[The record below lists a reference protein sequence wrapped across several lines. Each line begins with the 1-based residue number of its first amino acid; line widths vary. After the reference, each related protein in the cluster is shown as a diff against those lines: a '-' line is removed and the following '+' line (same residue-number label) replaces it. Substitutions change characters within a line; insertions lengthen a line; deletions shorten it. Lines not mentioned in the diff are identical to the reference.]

1 MDAELRHIR
10 AFLAVAHQ
18 GTFTRAASVLGMSQP
33 TLTVQ
38 IRQLEEALGTRLFD
52 RNNRRVS
59 LTAAGRDLVTP
70 FERLM
75 LDVAAIADRTQ
86 DLATHR
92 RGAVTVAALPSI
104 AASLLPRAIAAL
116 AAVHKGIVV
125 RVRDMTA
132 GAIIDAVKA
141 GEADIGLGSVVR
153 PDAQLLTRPLFTD
166 RLCAY
171 VPPDHP
177 LASRRQ
183 VSFRDLARWP
193 LVLTGRDSSVRQMIE
208 RTAQQRRLPTQIVQ
222 EVTYMSTAIGMVAA
236 GLGVGILPESALTA
250 DTPTGPRTVAIHSP
264 VLRRAL
270 VMLSLKGRSASPAAE
285 KLIEVVRSIADTT
298 VSGTGRPGRPAQRP
312 VRRVLST

>member
-1 MDAELRHIR
+1 MNAELRHIR

-52 RNNRRVS
+52 RNNRRVH
-59 LTAAGRDLVTP
+59 LTAAGRDIVAP

-86 DLATHR
+86 DLSTHR
-92 RGAVTVAALPSI
+92 RGSVTVAALPSI

-116 AAVHKGIVV
+116 AVVHKGIVV
-125 RVRDMTA
+125 RVKDMTA
-132 GAIIDAVKA
+132 GAIIEAVKG
-141 GEADIGLGSVVR
+141 GEADVGLGSVLR
-153 PDAQLLTRPLFTD
+153 PDAELMTRPLFTD

-171 VPPDHP
+171 VPRDHP
-177 LASRRQ
+177 LARRRQ
-183 VSFRDLARWP
+183 VSFQDLARWP
-193 LVLTGRDSSVRQMIE
+193 LVLTGKDSSVRQMIE
-208 RTAQQRRLPTQIVQ
+208 RTAQQRRMPTQIVQ

-250 DTPTGPRTVAIHSP
+250 DSPVGPRTVAIHSP

-270 VMLSLKGRSASPAAE
+270 VILSLKGRSASPATE
-285 KLIEVVRSIADTT
+285 KLIEVVRSMADTSAGGPRRLT
-298 VSGTGRPGRPAQRP
+298 RPGQRP
-312 VRRVLST
+312 S